1 MNIYDE
7 LPNQSS
13 LKSEDG
19 KLIEIDFSKNHTLLE
34 LIKQVKDKLPFNDEL
49 GMTLYFVCGKKC
61 GENDY
66 NEFFNYLATL
76 PNPLTFVFR
85 GYIHPDFVRLFF
97 LRVNI
102 PTLISVDSRLIY
114 DPSKLYLL
122 FRNMNG
128 KSFQNFAKV
137 LQEKYIHYDYPTLM
151 DVTELESLGFNIEKF

>member
-1 MNIYDE
+1 MDIYDE
-7 LPNQSS
+7 LPKQDVIKNGS
-13 LKSEDG
+13 G
-19 KLIEIDFSKNHTLLE
+19 LIEIDFSKTHTLLE
-34 LIKQVKDKLPFNDEL
+34 LIKLVKDNLPQDETL
-49 GMTLYFVCGKKC
+49 ERTLYFVCGKRC

-114 DPSKLYLL
+114 EPSKLYLL
-122 FRNMNG
+122 LRNITG

-137 LQEKYIHYDYPTLM
+137 LQEKYIHHDHPISM